1 MNRYCKIYSILPF
14 LFCLCQAL
22 AQTVVQLHP
31 LHVEISPGGVSIGQ
45 AKGEWLTR
53 AVLPYLAWRYA
64 GEEGWREERGRGIE
78 SIKTEA
84 IGTSFDVRF
93 TEAIAHIRLNSDT
106 GNAWKITG
114 SLERIGTRPIELAR
128 FHYLDGNLQSR
139 LGLLEVPGYSFPAFA
154 QPGDKIAPERSEH
167 EKLWASMKADWPEM
181 ADPIHDAADWALS
194 IDTGVFTTSWNQD
207 GWGFGFT
214 GPGTAFGEIGL
225 RTSSD
230 PSRFFV
236 GMRLDNILLDPGE
249 TRQLESALIW
259 HGDWQSGLEIWAATS
274 AREMKAR
281 PVKPPMAGYC
291 SWYQRY
297 EDVRPED
304 LLRAAKEFQS
314 WPSSPGGRTIQVDDG
329 WEVAMGDWNPN
340 AKFSAICR
348 DLPLEIKQTGAI
360 PGTYLTPS
368 MVAESSPIAKEHP
381 GWLQRKSDGSVAI
394 RFPFG
399 PFLDPDRPEVKEYM
413 RSLLAKVRQEG
424 WEYTKIDFTYGIS
437 TQRAAYDRKKTSFQT
452 HREMYKVFR
461 EGAGADM
468 ILNACVGEPGRY
480 AIGLVDIARLGGDMG
495 DNWKTA
501 KGNLARL
508 LTMTSVNG
516 VWWQGDPDVYQRRAM
531 NSQLTEEESYLLT
544 STVGMYG
551 GLFLTSDWPSQWT
564 GDRADA
570 VREFWTR
577 NGVKRPVHQRAMWTK
592 EGEPLAYRVT
602 YDDGRSRIALYNWS
616 DTPRDITVR
625 LADVGL
631 SENGLKL
638 RPAGRAVTLHLV
650 NGGVQSLAQPP
661 HSLRMVDIEKK

>member
-1 MNRYCKIYSILPF
+1 MRVTFRAIRQSPKPVDLIMPLSAAVAQSSRKHAAAQRRNQAKKMNGYCKIFSILPF
-14 LFCLCQAL
+14 LFCLPQAL
-22 AQTVVQLHP
+22 AQTAVP
-31 LHVEISPGGVSIGQ
+31 LDRLRVEVSAGGVSIGQ
-45 AKGEWLTR
+45 TKGELLTR
-53 AVLPYLAWRYA
+53 AALPNLAWRYA
-64 GEEGWREERGRGIE
+64 GEKGWREERGKRIE

-84 IGTSFDVRF
+84 NGFSFDVRF
-93 TEAIAHIRLNSDT
+93 TEAMAHIRLNSDA

-114 SLERIGTRPIELAR
+114 SLERIGARPIELAR
-128 FHYLDGNLQSR
+128 FHYLDGNLERR
-139 LGLLEVPGYSFPAFA
+139 LGLLEVPGYSFPGFA

-181 ADPIHDAADWALS
+181 ADPIHDAGDWALS
-194 IDTGVFTTSWNQD
+194 IDTGAFTTAWNRD

-249 TRQLESALIW
+249 TRQLESALVW

-281 PVKPPMAGYC
+281 LVKPPMAGYC

-297 EDVRPED
+297 EDVLPED

-329 WEVAMGDWNPN
+329 WEVVIGDWNPN
-340 AKFSAICR
+340 AKFSAIWK
-348 DLPLEIKQTGAI
+348 DLPLKIKQTGAI

-368 MVAESSPIAKEHP
+368 MVAESSPIAKEHAD
-381 GWLQRKSDGSVAI
+381 WLQRKSDGSLAI

-399 PFLDPDRPEVKEYM
+399 PFLDPDRPEVKAYM

-437 TQRAAYDRKKTSFQT
+437 TARASYDRKKTSFQT

-508 LTMTSVNG
+508 LTLTSVNG
-516 VWWQGDPDVYQRRAM
+516 VW
-531 NSQLTEEESYLLT
+531 
-544 STVGMYG
+544 
-551 GLFLTSDWPSQWT
+551 
-564 GDRADA
+564 
-570 VREFWTR
+570 
-577 NGVKRPVHQRAMWTK
+577 
-592 EGEPLAYRVT
+592 
-602 YDDGRSRIALYNWS
+602 
-616 DTPRDITVR
+616 
-625 LADVGL
+625 
-631 SENGLKL
+631 
-638 RPAGRAVTLHLV
+638 
-650 NGGVQSLAQPP
+650 
-661 HSLRMVDIEKK
+661 